1 MKISK
6 NGLEEMWLTFA
17 DRLLKG
23 EMKAQ
28 GNQVNFEI
36 DPTVLI
42 CFNTELVALIAAALL
57 AAALLA
63 AALLAAEIISFY
75 RAHLRRLS
83 CICEAIHGT
92 FDFQWEV

>member
-36 DPTVLI
+36 DPTVL
-42 CFNTELVALIAAALL
+42 LSWLIPNSD
-57 AAALLA
+57 
-63 AALLAAEIISFY
+63 IRSP
-75 RAHLRRLS
+75 S
-83 CICEAIHGT
+83 MKKC
-92 FDFQWEV
+92 